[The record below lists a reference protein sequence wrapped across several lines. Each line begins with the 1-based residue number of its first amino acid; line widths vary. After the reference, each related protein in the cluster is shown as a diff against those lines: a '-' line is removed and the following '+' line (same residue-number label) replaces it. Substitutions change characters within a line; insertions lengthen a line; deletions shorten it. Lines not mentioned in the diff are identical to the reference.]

1 MKRGGGISKNYV
13 QKYFQKSFKQ
23 LIKKKFTE
31 LYKTE
36 EQEQN
41 QTKPNNN
48 NIEPNQL
55 LKINLAL
62 ECITDFFSDIQDIQ
76 DIPTQLPVFLNG
88 RDILEY
94 QRIYIEKIMKRAIK
108 AVENEE
114 QKNKRNKPKNTS
126 TFIKN
131 N

>member
-1 MKRGGGISKNYV
+1 MKGGGGSFPK
-13 QKYFQKSFKQ
+13 KYFQKSFKQ
-23 LIKKKFTE
+23 LIKEKFTE
-31 LYKTE
+31 LYEK
-36 EQEQN
+36 EQN
-41 QTKPNNN
+41 QTKL
-48 NIEPNQL
+48 NINSDQNQL
-55 LKINLAL
+55 LKTNLAL
-62 ECITDFFSDIQDIQ
+62 KCITDFFSTIQDIP

-94 QRIYIEKIMKRAIK
+94 QRIYIEKIMKLAIK
-108 AVENEE
+108 EVEPEE